1 LSAHDEAIKYGGRDG
16 VLDFD
21 LIDSA
26 IARPYCGYYRT
37 ISQKAAALVESMATN
52 HGFLDGNKRSTLL
65 LVNLLITKSGYRLS
79 GGAQRANEEVG
90 DVILAVVKR
99 QITFDEL
106 VQWFEQ
112 RLTRAQI

>member
-1 LSAHDEAIKYGGRDG
+1 MSAHDEAIKYGGRDG
-16 VLDFD
+16 ILDFD

-37 ISQKAAALVESMATN
+37 ISRKAAALVQSLATN

-65 LVNLLITKSGYRLS
+65 LVNLFISKSGYRLS
-79 GGAQRANEEVG
+79 VGAQQANEEVA

-106 VQWFEQ
+106 VRWFEE
-112 RLTRAQI
+112 RLTKVGI